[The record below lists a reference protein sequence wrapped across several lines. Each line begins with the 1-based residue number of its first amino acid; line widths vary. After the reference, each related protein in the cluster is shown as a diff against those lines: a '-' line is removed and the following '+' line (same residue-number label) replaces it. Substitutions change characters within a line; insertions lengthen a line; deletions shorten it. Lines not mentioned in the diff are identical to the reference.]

1 LHQYWIKDLNIR
13 PKIFKQLQEV
23 GNTLECIGIGKDA
36 INRTPMVQHLKARM
50 NIWGCIKRKSF
61 CTSKETVI
69 RIKRQATEWE
79 KIFARYSSNKGL
91 IYRIYRE
98 FKKT

>member
-36 INRTPMVQHLKARM
+36 INRTPMVQHLKERM
-50 NIWGCIKRKSF
+50 NI
-61 CTSKETVI
+61 
-69 RIKRQATEWE
+69 
-79 KIFARYSSNKGL
+79 
-91 IYRIYRE
+91 
-98 FKKT
+98 